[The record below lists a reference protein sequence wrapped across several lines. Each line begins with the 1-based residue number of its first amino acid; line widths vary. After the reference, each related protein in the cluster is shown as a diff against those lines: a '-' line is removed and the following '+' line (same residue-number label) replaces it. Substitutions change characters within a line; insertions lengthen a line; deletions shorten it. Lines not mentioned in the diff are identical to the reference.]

1 MAQNVSLWMSL
12 RFGQLEVNFS
22 ADEVSGYAP
31 DVANDMAIHVVRA
44 FSEGI
49 AELRGHGVIGSIDD
63 DLADDTEDEDDS
75 DEDDS
80 EDESDEDA

>member
-1 MAQNVSLWMSL
+1 MAQPVSLWMSL

-63 DLADDTEDEDDS
+63 ELADQAEDSDDEDS
-75 DEDDS
+75 DEDT
-80 EDESDEDA
+80 DEDA

>member
-1 MAQNVSLWMSL
+1 MSQPVSLWMSL

-31 DVANDMAIHVVRA
+31 DVANDMALHVVKA

-49 AELRGHGVIGSIDD
+49 SELRAHGVIGTLDE
-63 DLADDTEDEDDS
+63 TDEDDT
-75 DEDDS
+75 DDS
-80 EDESDEDA
+80 EDDDE

>member
-1 MAQNVSLWMSL
+1 MSQPVSLWMSL

-31 DVANDMAIHVVRA
+31 DVANDMALHVVKA

-49 AELRGHGVIGSIDD
+49 AELRAHGVIGTIDD
-63 DLADDTEDEDDS
+63 DDDTDDDQDDEDE
-75 DEDDS
+75 
-80 EDESDEDA
+80 

>member
-1 MAQNVSLWMSL
+1 MSQPVSLWMSL

-31 DVANDMAIHVVRA
+31 DVANDMALHVVKA

-49 AELRGHGVIGSIDD
+49 AELRAHGVIGNLDD
-63 DLADDTEDEDDS
+63 DDTTDDDQDDDTDD
-75 DEDDS
+75 D
-80 EDESDEDA
+80 

>member
-1 MAQNVSLWMSL
+1 MSQPVSLWMSL

-31 DVANDMAIHVVRA
+31 DVANDMALHVVKA

-49 AELRGHGVIGSIDD
+49 AELRAHGVIGTLDE
-63 DLADDTEDEDDS
+63 TDEDDT
-75 DEDDS
+75 DDS
-80 EDESDEDA
+80 EDDDDE

>member
-1 MAQNVSLWMSL
+1 MSQPVSLWMSL

-31 DVANDMAIHVVRA
+31 DVANDMALHVVKA

-49 AELRGHGVIGSIDD
+49 AELRAHGVIGT
-63 DLADDTEDEDDS
+63 LDEDDETTEDS
-75 DEDDS
+75 D
-80 EDESDEDA
+80 DE

>member
-1 MAQNVSLWMSL
+1 MAQPVSLWMSL

-22 ADEVSGYAP
+22 ADDVSSYAP

-63 DLADDTEDEDDS
+63 ELAEDAEDS
-75 DEDDS
+75 DED
-80 EDESDEDA
+80 EAEEA

>member
-1 MAQNVSLWMSL
+1 MAQPVSLWMSL

-22 ADEVSGYAP
+22 ADDVSSYAP

-49 AELRGHGVIGSIDD
+49 AELRAHGVIGSIDD
-63 DLADDTEDEDDS
+63 ELAEDTEGS
-75 DEDDS
+75 DED
-80 EDESDEDA
+80 EAEEA

>member
-1 MAQNVSLWMSL
+1 MSQPVSLWMSL

-31 DVANDMAIHVVRA
+31 DVANDMALHVVKA

-49 AELRGHGVIGSIDD
+49 SELRAHGVIGTLDETDEDD
-63 DLADDTEDEDDS
+63 TDDTEDDD
-75 DEDDS
+75 E
-80 EDESDEDA
+80 

>member
-1 MAQNVSLWMSL
+1 MAHNVSLWMSL

-63 DLADDTEDEDDS
+63 DLAAQVEEDDP
-75 DEDDS
+75 
-80 EDESDEDA
+80 EDA